1 MIIKRVVPLIRVA
14 IFGFVGAILAV
25 MASGSELFA
34 AGAVQMQMQKK
45 MAMKQAAAGGAG
57 GASQLDP
64 ALVDA
69 VTRVQEAIKLA
80 QQASLLIK
88 DSPSPENFRTAA
100 DLFTQAGKRFEY
112 AEGVFSSVDESVVS
126 DDDLNSC
133 ESAKNQCY
141 ESAEKCR
148 SAMQQ

>member
-1 MIIKRVVPLIRVA
+1 MNNARPVPVTRMFLCAAVLTMVMISA
-14 IFGFVGAILAV
+14 
-25 MASGSELFA
+25 SELFA
-34 AGAVQMQMQKK
+34 AGVVHKRLQQNEAIRN
-45 MAMKQAAAGGAG
+45 GAG
-57 GASQLDP
+57 GAAQMDP
-64 ALVDA
+64 ALADA
-69 VTRVQEAIKLA
+69 VTKVQEAIKLA
-80 QQASLLIK
+80 QQASALIK
-88 DSPSPENFRTAA
+88 EAPNQENMKTAA